1 MYIRFVRGNI
11 ILNIAL
17 SLSSLSPSQ
26 IKTEN
31 PKNIQDS
38 PEQTEREH
46 SSLEE
51 NTTNDSKLL
60 SKAVIIT
67 H

>member
-31 PKNIQDS
+31 PHFA
-38 PEQTEREH
+38 EH
-46 SSLEE
+46 TSCANLQ
-51 NTTNDSKLL
+51 KLRINATFH
-60 SKAVIIT
+60 SAKVIKVFKIFLGGM
-67 H
+67 